1 MVVLNQLNNVR
12 DQCVSSQSR
21 EYKKTLAIQMDLN
34 WDGDPSIEPEE
45 EEKEKENISS
55 QQKTDLTDTSE
66 CQAQN

>member
-1 MVVLNQLNNVR
+1 M
-12 DQCVSSQSR
+12 SSQSR

-45 EEKEKENISS
+45 EKEKEISS

>member
-1 MVVLNQLNNVR
+1 M
-12 DQCVSSQSR
+12 SSQSR

-45 EEKEKENISS
+45 EEKEISS

>member
-45 EEKEKENISS
+45 EEEKISS

>member
-1 MVVLNQLNNVR
+1 M
-12 DQCVSSQSR
+12 SSQSR

-45 EEKEKENISS
+45 EKKEKEKISS

>member
-45 EEKEKENISS
+45 EEKKEISS
-55 QQKTDLTDTSE
+55 QQKIDLTDTSE